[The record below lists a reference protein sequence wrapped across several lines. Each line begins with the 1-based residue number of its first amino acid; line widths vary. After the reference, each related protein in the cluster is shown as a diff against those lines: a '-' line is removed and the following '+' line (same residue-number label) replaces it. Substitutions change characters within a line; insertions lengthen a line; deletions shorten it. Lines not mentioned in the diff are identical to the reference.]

1 MNFFDIQLV
10 RYTGKVIYPAGR
22 TTASTHRL
30 NDSTPQRLNRCG
42 HNGGC
47 GGCGTSSS
55 RWSLSG
61 GMAKRWSMVA
71 APGCCRLSA
80 RLDVRRGLNAARPS
94 RAMHS
99 LGLSMSRKRAP
110 CLPKAG
116 PCFDSTAR
124 QDMFWGRAGMNA
136 RPRWG
141 KRAVYAA
148 LNSCSTPPT
157 VAPRANAIPLP
168 LEHTKVSSSQ
178 FPHACSQPCRTR
190 ADIVTRVP
198 STASESSAPL
208 AHAPAL
214 TCAACHLPVHS
225 RIAKVYRGP
234 AARCW

>member
-110 CLPKAG
+110 CVPKAG
-116 PCFDSTAR
+116 PCFDSTTRQDVLGESRDECMAAVGQARRVRGPELMQHPSHSRAAR
-124 QDMFWGRAGMNA
+124 QRNPAPIGTHQGIVF
-136 RPRWG
+136 
-141 KRAVYAA
+141 AV
-148 LNSCSTPPT
+148 PT
-157 VAPRANAIPLP
+157 CL
-168 LEHTKVSSSQ
+168 
-178 FPHACSQPCRTR
+178 
-190 ADIVTRVP
+190 
-198 STASESSAPL
+198 
-208 AHAPAL
+208 
-214 TCAACHLPVHS
+214 
-225 RIAKVYRGP
+225 
-234 AARCW
+234 